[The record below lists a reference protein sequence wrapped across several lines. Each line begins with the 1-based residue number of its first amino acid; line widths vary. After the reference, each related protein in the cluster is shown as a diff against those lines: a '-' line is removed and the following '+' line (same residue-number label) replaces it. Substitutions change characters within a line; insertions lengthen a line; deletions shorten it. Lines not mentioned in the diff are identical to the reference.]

1 MPADPIGFLTSAEVE
16 DLIAGELWDATG
28 IPGAAYGIVFLRGE
42 LELGIPGIAA
52 LTLAG
57 TLDPDT
63 GEDRPAI
70 VAFDFKFPAPS
81 PSPQPEDP
89 ELEMNFLFDAGLSAN
104 LFGGTQNI
112 GIANG
117 AFHATV
123 DFDTVHVD
131 PVLGFEVPNLE
142 IWGAAILQVDL
153 SFLESVGLFATG
165 EALLRINTT
174 DTFLTEDLTAI
185 DGTTIIELPEN
196 SFALRVDGEID
207 FRVLGVEL
215 YTITGIFVMEFSPD
229 QGFNVA
235 IFGVDDVTGEIE
247 AAALRYGP
255 DSFTLFEAQVQGLI
269 AIRETGIAASLL
281 MSFDAG
287 SPLSLIRME
296 GLALFVLNTIEEDV
310 TFNIPGGASAPNG
323 PTGLSLTIP
332 KALPADPIGFLT
344 SAEVD
349 DLIAGELWDATGIP
363 GAAYGI
369 VFLRG
374 ELELG
379 IPGIAAL
386 TLAGT
391 LDPDTGEDRP
401 AIVAFDFK
409 FPAPSPSPQP
419 EDPELEMNFLFD
431 AGLSAN
437 LFGSTQNIGIA
448 NGAFH
453 ATVDFDTVHVDP
465 VLGFEV
471 PNVEIWG
478 AAIVVIDASFL
489 ESVGLFVHA
498 GKPCLRIN
506 TTDTFL
512 TEDLTDINGDPI
524 TIELLENS
532 FALRVD
538 GEIDFRVLGVELYTI
553 TGIFVMEFSPD
564 QGFNVAI
571 FGIDD
576 LLERSKPPRSATGP
590 TASRF
595 SRPRCRA

>member
-287 SPLSLIRME
+287 SPPESNPYGRVGFVRLEHHRRRCNLQHSRGCIGSQRSHGPVSHHTA
-296 GLALFVLNTIEEDV
+296 GLAGRSDRVLNQ
-310 TFNIPGGASAPNG
+310 
-323 PTGLSLTIP
+323 
-332 KALPADPIGFLT
+332 
-344 SAEVD
+344 
-349 DLIAGELWDATGIP
+349 
-363 GAAYGI
+363 
-369 VFLRG
+369 R
-374 ELELG
+374 
-379 IPGIAAL
+379 
-386 TLAGT
+386 
-391 LDPDTGEDRP
+391 
-401 AIVAFDFK
+401 
-409 FPAPSPSPQP
+409 
-419 EDPELEMNFLFD
+419 
-431 AGLSAN
+431 
-437 LFGSTQNIGIA
+437 
-448 NGAFH
+448 
-453 ATVDFDTVHVDP
+453 
-465 VLGFEV
+465 
-471 PNVEIWG
+471 
-478 AAIVVIDASFL
+478 
-489 ESVGLFVHA
+489 
-498 GKPCLRIN
+498 
-506 TTDTFL
+506 
-512 TEDLTDINGDPI
+512 
-524 TIELLENS
+524 
-532 FALRVD
+532 
-538 GEIDFRVLGVELYTI
+538 
-553 TGIFVMEFSPD
+553 
-564 QGFNVAI
+564 
-571 FGIDD
+571 
-576 LLERSKPPRSATGP
+576 
-590 TASRF
+590 
-595 SRPRCRA
+595 